1 MKLCFSTLACPEWSL
16 DQITKAA
23 RDNQLGVDFR
33 GIGSEIDIT
42 RMPAFNDQ
50 LPATL
55 EMFRRNNVKVPCLNT
70 SVTLISPPDRW
81 TAMLDECQRTAQ
93 LAKQLDTRR
102 MRIFGGAVP
111 KEIDRAEARSM
122 AHRHLRQLTKIT
134 SPLNVQLA
142 LETHDEWIIA
152 DEVLQL
158 IDGCEPAEVGVLWDI
173 EHPHRR
179 GEAPAET
186 VRKLGARIRHVHI
199 KDSFPALPGER
210 KARPTLLGEGEVP
223 IVECVRAL
231 RAIEYDGWYCLEAE
245 KRWIASTPEPEES
258 IPQFAAYMRRI

>member
-1 MKLCFSTLACPEWSL
+1 MKLCFSTLACPDWSL
-16 DQITKAA
+16 DQIVQCA

-33 GIGSEIDIT
+33 GIGPDIDIT
-42 RMPAFNDQ
+42 RTPAFNEG
-50 LPATL
+50 LPPTL
-55 EMFRRNNVKVPCLNT
+55 ELFRRNNVVLPCLNT

-93 LAKQLDTRR
+93 LASKTDTHL

-111 KEIDRAEARSM
+111 KGMDRGEARSM
-122 AHRHLRQLTKIT
+122 AHRHLRQLAQIT
-134 SPLNVQLA
+134 IPNGVQLA

-158 IDGCEPAEVGVLWDI
+158 IDTCEPHEVGALWDI

-179 GEAPAET
+179 GEEPEQT
-186 VRKLGARIRHVHI
+186 VQKLGDRILHVHI
-199 KDSFPALPGER
+199 KDSFPPVPGER

-223 IVECVRAL
+223 IVESVKQL
-231 RAIEYDGWYCLEAE
+231 RAIGYAGWYCLEAE

-258 IPQFAAYMRRI
+258 IPQFARYMRTL